1 MAKDRLGDLIKAR
14 DGRNGN
20 VQVEIQEEAEPL
32 TGGADLRQTFERAEV
47 LRQWIESVEQ
57 NVATIKQYFNKLDD
71 INTNQ
76 RDLNDKIESVFQN
89 NTSISQQIQSKLKE
103 FEEELRNIDA
113 SSAEGRIKNIQY
125 NSLKTRYQKIFK
137 QNTSELEYFRN
148 VKKSQLE
155 AQLRAKG
162 VRVSEEELVRLLDE
176 KTDIQVFTENIL
188 AETVEAKRQLQDIEE
203 RHQQLLK
210 IERMLEEVRDM
221 FLQMAILIDN
231 QQELIDRVE
240 YQAELAQ
247 NFVGRGREDLKKGE
261 KKRKK
266 YIKRKIILVIVI
278 LVLLAIILVLIFK

>member
-20 VQVEIQEEAEPL
+20 VQVEIQEETEPL

-57 NVATIKQYFNKLDD
+57 SVATIKQYFNKLDD

-103 FEEELRNIDA
+103 FEEELRDIDT

-278 LVLLAIILVLIFK
+278 LVLLAIILALIFK

>member
-103 FEEELRNIDA
+103 FEEELRNIDT

>member
-20 VQVEIQEEAEPL
+20 VQVEIQEETEPL

-278 LVLLAIILVLIFK
+278 LVLLAIILALIFK

>member
-57 NVATIKQYFNKLDD
+57 SVATIKQYFNKLDD

-103 FEEELRNIDA
+103 FEEELRNIDT

>member
-57 NVATIKQYFNKLDD
+57 SVATIKQYFNKLDD

-278 LVLLAIILVLIFK
+278 LVLLAIILALIFK

>member
-103 FEEELRNIDA
+103 FEEELRDIDT